1 MLLRIKIS
9 SSNDTSVL
17 WGRSNLMRSSDALGR
32 IGLKL
37 GVGVGLRI
45 EVFKILLRGKLR
57 HENHS

>member
-1 MLLRIKIS
+1 
-9 SSNDTSVL
+9 VL
-17 WGRSNLMRSSDALGR
+17 WGRSNLMGSSDALGR